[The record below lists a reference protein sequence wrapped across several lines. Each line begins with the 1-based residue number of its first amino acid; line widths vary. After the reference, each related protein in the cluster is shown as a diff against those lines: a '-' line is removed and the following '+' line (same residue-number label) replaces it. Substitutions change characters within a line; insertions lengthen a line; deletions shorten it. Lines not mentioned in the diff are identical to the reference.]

1 MRRFLKYIGLIFTCT
16 VLLALVNDWACRW
29 FISQSTGNPIYK
41 MDRLWQSGDENEIAI
56 VGSSRAQSNYVPSLI
71 STNCFNYGCDG
82 QGYAETLFHLT
93 ALKARGG
100 DAPIIINYDPWWV
113 TISKD
118 VDYVGDYRMAPNSG
132 RVSCVDTIPGIRLY
146 GYLRKSATDW
156 LNAKAAVTKVI
167 DNGAVLLKNSRSDSE
182 WEVINEKQKPY
193 SFRRDEE
200 SCAIFKETLNGF
212 APRKVCVVVAP
223 CSKRF
228 IELFEGRVEFDQFMK
243 ELEDI
248 PNVCVENMFGDDRF
262 VGADFVDT
270 THLNMGGASKFTQA
284 MMKQI
289 QYVFSSNGGIIGD
302 QFQCDD
308 TYEL

>member
-1 MRRFLKYIGLIFTCT
+1 MRRFLKYIGLIFACT

-41 MDRLWQSGDENEIAI
+41 MERLWQSGNKDEIAI

-118 VDYVGDYRMAPNSG
+118 VNYVGDYRLAPKSE
-132 RVSCVDTIPGIRLY
+132 RVSDVDAIPGIRFY
-146 GYLRKSATDW
+146 GYLRKSVIDW

-167 DNGAVLLKNSRSDSE
+167 DNGAVLLKNNRSRSE
-182 WEVINEKQKPY
+182 WEFINGKQKPY
-193 SFRRDEE
+193 SFTLDEE
-200 SCAIFKETLNGF
+200 SCAHFKEILNGF
-212 APRKVCVVVAP
+212 APRKVYVVVAP

-228 IELFEGRVEFDQFMK
+228 MEVFEGRYEFAQFMDK
-243 ELEDI
+243 LNDL
-248 PNVCVENMFGDDRF
+248 PNVSVVNMLGDDRF
-262 VGADFVDT
+262 TDADFVDT
-270 THLNMGGASKFTQA
+270 THLNMNGSRKFSQLLKEDILRRISPNNPPQTTNQ
-284 MMKQI
+284 
-289 QYVFSSNGGIIGD
+289 
-302 QFQCDD
+302 
-308 TYEL
+308 